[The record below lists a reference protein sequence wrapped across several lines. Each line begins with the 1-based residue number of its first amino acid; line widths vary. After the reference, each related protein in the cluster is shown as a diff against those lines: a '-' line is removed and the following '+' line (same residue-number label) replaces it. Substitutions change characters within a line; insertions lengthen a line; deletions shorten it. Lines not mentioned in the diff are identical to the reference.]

1 MMGTLL
7 RDLRF
12 TARSLAR
19 SPGWPAIVVATLGL
33 GTGAVV
39 AIFSVA
45 YGVLFQPLP
54 YRDSERIVRIGH
66 VRPDTAV
73 PGASFSPQDFEDLAA
88 ARPDLASVAAYSYF
102 PNLSGM
108 NLTGSGEPE
117 RVPGASVSGSF
128 FDTLGLP
135 ARIGRTI
142 SPEDDR
148 PGRNRVVVVSSALWQ
163 RRFRGDPGIV
173 GRTITLDGIPHTVL
187 GVMPPAFQIPD
198 AEIAAWVP
206 MSTVGEDDVP
216 HTREVRWLQVVGRL
230 RPGATLAAAGAGIDA
245 LFSRLARQYPASN
258 TGFDRAILVPLP
270 AALTRDV
277 RAPILVLLGAV
288 SLLLLIAC
296 VNVANLLLARGS
308 ARDREMAI
316 RTALG
321 ASRGRLIRQLLTESL
336 LLSLAGGALGV
347 LLARWGIDGLLALA
361 GGQVPRA
368 TEIGLNPMVL
378 AFALLASIVTG
389 LAFGL
394 LPAMHATGSLRGSLE
409 GSGRSGTPA
418 RSGRRLSRA
427 LVLGQTAFA
436 VALLFGAGLLIRSF
450 WRLTHVDSGLSA
462 ESVLAVSIT
471 IPDPV
476 LEAEKDAAYRLSILT
491 RLRALPGV
499 VAVGASKT
507 LPLHGGGEAYKFTVE
522 GRGDVGTIAPE
533 AGTVI
538 VTPGYFAALGIPV
551 LRGRDLRESDIE
563 SGALV
568 LHVNN
573 ALARRVWGDADPI
586 GKALLLGENRLEVVG
601 VVGDVRNEGLALP
614 PRGTIYVPTSIFP
627 RSSMKI
633 FLRTASDPAALA
645 TAVRAAIRGIDPD
658 LPISRVAPLPEIVSA
673 TVARPRF
680 LMLLV
685 AGFAA
690 AALLLA
696 ALGIYGV
703 ISFGVAQRTREI
715 GIRMALGADRASVR
729 RLVVSEGMALAAGG
743 LGLGV
748 VAGLVLSRALR
759 SVLFEVPPG
768 DPATLAAV
776 AALLAGVAFLA
787 CSIPAMRAA
796 NLDPQAALR
805 SDG

>member
-1 MMGTLL
+1 MTTLL

-19 SPGWPAIVVATLGL
+19 SPGWPAIVVLTLGL
-33 GTGAVV
+33 GIGAVV

-54 YRDSERIVRIGH
+54 YRDAERLVRIGH

-73 PGASFSPQDFEDLAA
+73 PGASFSPQDFEDLEQ

-108 NLTGSGEPE
+108 NLTGVGEPE
-117 RVPGASVSGSF
+117 RVPAATVSGSF

-135 ARIGRTI
+135 ARLGRTLA
-142 SPEDDR
+142 PEDDR
-148 PGRNRVVVVSSALWQ
+148 PGRNHVVVVSSALWQ
-163 RRFRGDPGIV
+163 RRFRSDPGIV
-173 GRTITLDGIPHTVL
+173 GRQITLDGAPYTVA

-198 AEIAAWVP
+198 AEVEAWVP
-206 MSTVGEDDVP
+206 LSTVGEDAVP
-216 HTREVRWLQVVGRL
+216 HRREVRWLHVLGRL
-230 RPGATLAAAGAGIDA
+230 RPGATLVSAGAGVDA
-245 LFSRLARQYPASN
+245 LLSRLARQYPASN
-258 TGFDRAILVPLP
+258 AGFDRAILVPLP
-270 AALTRDV
+270 ASLTRDV

-308 ARDREMAI
+308 AREREMAI

-321 ASRGRLIRQLLTESL
+321 ASRARLVRQLLTESL
-336 LLSLAGGALGV
+336 GLSLAGGTLGV

-361 GGQVPRA
+361 GGQVPRS
-368 TEIGLNPMVL
+368 TEIGLNATVL
-378 AFALLASIVTG
+378 AFAVLATIGTG

-394 LPAMHATGSLRGSLE
+394 LPAMHTTGALRGSIE
-409 GSGRSGTPA
+409 GSGRSGTPV
-418 RSGRRLSRA
+418 RRGRRLSRG
-427 LVLGQTAFA
+427 LVLGETAFA

-450 WRLTHVDSGLSA
+450 WRLTNVETGLRA
-462 ESVLAVSIT
+462 DSVLAVSIT
-471 IPDPV
+471 IPDAV
-476 LEAEKDAAYRLSILT
+476 YAAEKDAAYRSAILT
-491 RLRALPGV
+491 RLRSLPGV

-522 GRGDVGTIAPE
+522 GRGDVGTVAPE

-563 SGALV
+563 SGAPV

-573 ALARRVWGDADPI
+573 ALTRRLWGNEDPI
-586 GKALLLGENRLEVVG
+586 GKGLVIGKMRLEVVG
-601 VVGDVRNEGLALP
+601 VVGDVRNEGLDVT
-614 PRGTIYVPTSIFP
+614 PRGTIYVPMSIFP
-627 RSSMKI
+627 RSSLKI
-633 FLRTASDPAALA
+633 FLRTSSDPAALA
-645 TAVRAAIRGIDPD
+645 SAARAAIRGIDPD

-680 LMLLV
+680 LTLLV

-748 VAGLVLSRALR
+748 AAGLALSRLLR
-759 SVLFEVPPG
+759 SVLFEIPVG

-776 AALLAGVAFLA
+776 AALLAGVALVA
-787 CSIPAMRAA
+787 CSIPAARAS

-805 SDG
+805 ADG